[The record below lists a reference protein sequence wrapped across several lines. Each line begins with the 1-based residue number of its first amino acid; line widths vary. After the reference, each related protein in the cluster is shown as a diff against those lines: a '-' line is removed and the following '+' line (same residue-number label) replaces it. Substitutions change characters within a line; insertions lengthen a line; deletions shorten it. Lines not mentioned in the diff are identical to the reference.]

1 MNPFTVYLLV
11 HLLRIL
17 VWNQPLVVSDTAA
30 AFIKTSADSIAL
42 VHAKV
47 FDGSGNP
54 ALLDQ
59 TVLIKNGRILAIGDS
74 GDVPVPEAYE
84 TWDASGMTL
93 LPGLIGTHN
102 HLRLPQGALLY
113 TGPKLYL
120 ACGVT
125 TIQTCGTGHPAEE
138 LALARAIEEGRYP
151 GPEIIP
157 SSPYFT
163 GRQGRDHFVRFT
175 EEKKVR
181 DTIRYW
187 ARQGVA
193 WFKVYRNTRPED
205 LRVIV
210 DEAHRQGAKVTGH
223 LCATS
228 YSEAAQIG
236 IDAIEHGFIHAFDF
250 ASDRVPGTC
259 SGNVDFRSTLG
270 VQEPVVQE
278 LIQLLIKQGVAISS
292 TPAILEAQAR
302 GLADPRSLEAMD
314 AFHVQAYQRRRKE
327 RESRGGEGGV
337 KEAWLLRS
345 LEFDRAFF
353 RAGGLL
359 TAGPDPGLHVLPG
372 YGDQKNYELF
382 IEAGFEPQAAV
393 QILTANGARL
403 LGRTD
408 IGKVQPGMR
417 ADLLLLDGDLKA
429 DPRVIR
435 NPVLVFKEGKGY
447 DPQKLLQAVKRK
459 VGAAMDDTWRVDGK
473 PMP

>member
-1 MNPFTVYLLV
+1 MNPITGLYLLA
-11 HLLRIL
+11 HLLLSL
-17 VWNQPLVVSDTAA
+17 VSNHPPVVDKTDRHYLKTAA
-30 AFIKTSADSIAL
+30 ESIAL
-42 VHAKV
+42 VHAKI
-47 FDGSGNP
+47 FDGTGSP
-54 ALLDQ
+54 ARLNQ
-59 TVLIKNGRILAIGDS
+59 TVLIENGRILAVGAS
-74 GDVPVPEAYE
+74 AELAVPAGYE

-93 LPGLIGTHN
+93 VPGLIGTHN
-102 HLRLPQGALLY
+102 HLRLPQGAMRY

-138 LALARAIEEGRYP
+138 LALARAIGEGRYP

-163 GRQGRDHFVRFT
+163 GPEGRDNFVRFT
-175 EEKKVR
+175 NEKQVR
-181 DTIRYW
+181 DSIRYW

-205 LRVIV
+205 LRIIV

-223 LCATS
+223 LCATT
-228 YSEAAQIG
+228 YAEAAQIG

-250 ASDRVPGTC
+250 AAGRVPGTC
-259 SGNVDFRSTLG
+259 SGSTDFRSNLDAND
-270 VQEPVVQE
+270 PAVQE
-278 LIQLLIKQGVAISS
+278 LIQLLIDREVAISS
-292 TPAILEAQAR
+292 TPAIMEAQAR
-302 GLADPRSLEAMD
+302 GYADQPSLEAMD
-314 AFHVQAYQRRRKE
+314 PFHVRAYQRRREE
-327 RESRGGEGGV
+327 REARRGEGYFN
-337 KEAWLLRS
+337 EAWLLRS
-345 LEFDRAFF
+345 LQFDRAFF

-382 IEAGFEPQAAV
+382 IEAGFEPEVAV

-408 IGKVQPGMR
+408 IGKVQSGMR
-417 ADLLLLDGDLKA
+417 ANLLLLDGDLEQ

-435 NPVLVFKEGKGY
+435 KPFLVFKDEKGY
-447 DPQKLLQAVKRK
+447 DPQKLLEAVKGK
-459 VGAAMDDTWRVDGK
+459 VGGAMDDAWRVD
-473 PMP
+473 